1 MLNIVYHQRKIG
13 KKLVMKYIRLYKLIT
28 FSRAPTPLI
37 VVEDIAYAFWLYK
50 SRTRFGYTNCVRV
63 VGLLKR

>member
-37 VVEDIAYAFWLYK
+37 VVEYIAYAFWLYK
-50 SRTRFGYTNCVRV
+50 SRMCFGYINHERV
-63 VGLLKR
+63 L

>member
-1 MLNIVYHQRKIG
+1 MLNIVYHHRKIG

-50 SRTRFGYTNCVRV
+50 SCARF
-63 VGLLKR
+63 